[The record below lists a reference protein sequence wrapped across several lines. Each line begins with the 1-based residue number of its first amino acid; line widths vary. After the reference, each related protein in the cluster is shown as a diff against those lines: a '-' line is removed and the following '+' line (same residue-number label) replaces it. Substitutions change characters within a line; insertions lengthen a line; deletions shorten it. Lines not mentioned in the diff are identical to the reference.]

1 MLSVV
6 AALDV
11 SLDIFS
17 TGRRAFRFTTT
28 RKSRL
33 FYEVRELTQ
42 LYTRL
47 LRPSTP
53 SNAVGVVF
61 RRFEGT
67 TTTHLPR
74 TNTKNTDD
82 FPRRHDTVERG

>member
-11 SLDIFS
+11 SLDIFAK
-17 TGRRAFRFTTT
+17 GRRAFRFTTT

-33 FYEVRELTQ
+33 FYELFANSHSCTTTTSPF
-42 LYTRL
+42 YTL
-47 LRPSTP
+47 
-53 SNAVGVVF
+53 NCAVGVVF
-61 RRFEGT
+61 RRFKGT

-74 TNTKNTDD
+74 TNTKND